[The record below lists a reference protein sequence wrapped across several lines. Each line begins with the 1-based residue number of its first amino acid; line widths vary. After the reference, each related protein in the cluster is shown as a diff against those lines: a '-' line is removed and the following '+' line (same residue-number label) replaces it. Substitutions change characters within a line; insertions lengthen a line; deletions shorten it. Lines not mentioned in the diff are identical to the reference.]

1 MALFTKETKKVTK
14 KTAAVKAASMKDMY
28 AGDAAAT
35 PEKKGA
41 ASGQAV
47 SRAYHVLLK
56 PIISEK
62 ASRQQTT
69 ENQYFFAVAKDT
81 NKIEVAKAVKIA
93 YGVTPL
99 SVNIINSEGKS
110 RRYGRYVGKRKDW
123 KKAIVTLPK
132 GKTIALYE
140 GV

>member
-1 MALFTKETKKVTK
+1 MALFTKETKKVSK
-14 KTAAVKAASMKDMY
+14 KAAAPKAASMKDMY
-28 AGDAAAT
+28 AGDAAA
-35 PEKKGA
+35 PAKKA
-41 ASGQAV
+41 TISSQAV